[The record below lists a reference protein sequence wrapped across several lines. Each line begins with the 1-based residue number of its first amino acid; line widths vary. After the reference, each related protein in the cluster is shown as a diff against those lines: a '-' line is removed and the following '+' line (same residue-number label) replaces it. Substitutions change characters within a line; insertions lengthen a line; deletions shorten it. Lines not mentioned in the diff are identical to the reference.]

1 MNVQK
6 DLMADDARSATQNIR
21 LYYILLLVPR
31 LMITGPDRTLDYI
44 MLD

>member
-21 LYYILLLVPR
+21 LYYI
-31 LMITGPDRTLDYI
+31 TLDFI
-44 MLD
+44 IGSPTDDNRA